1 MSVSD
6 ERSDGNTARR
16 AYRKPQYKPPRPGN
30 ESRVAG
36 QGVALPSGERQ
47 IICAFDD
54 ETFAEIRALATRA
67 GISFRAQV
75 RELVEF
81 GLEDIKLEAA
91 E

>member
-1 MSVSD
+1 MMSR
-6 ERSDGNTARR
+6 RS
-16 AYRKPQYKPPRPGN
+16 YRKPQYTPSRPGN
-30 ESRVAG
+30 ESRIAG
-36 QGVALPSGERQ
+36 QGVALPSGDRQ

-75 RELVEF
+75 RLLVEF
-81 GLEDIKLEAA
+81 GLEDIKIQAA